1 MKKIYFIII
10 GLLLSCFA
18 TYFIFIKV
26 LSNQIKEFKTA
37 DLNRSNISCNLV
49 LGNDL
54 QTMACFRN
62 FNASYPNDYFNYA
75 DSILSYSC
83 DSGKH
88 IACSLRTSIDEIMT
102 SLGIPRKSSQS
113 LAKIISN
120 CSYADRDENQYLN
133 SAFDQGQYCN
143 QLKEIATYTKD
154 NSLLSIAVSYNCTK
168 NLKECKETVP
178 YNIFSS
184 QASNE
189 SLYLINCS
197 PKIIDDYYC
206 TNLKKV
212 IGFQKDF
219 YELFYKK
226 PYASRSM
233 IEFDKLC
240 SKYPEQCKVATTQ
253 PLYFNRLIYNV
264 PRTDKNNSLKYFDKY
279 ELNFESAWFLIQN
292 IDQGNNSYDYK
303 NRSLKF
309 LKLSATD
316 QRNVIKKECS
326 TTSNK
331 TFCFLGLKDLSD
343 AKKNSNLLKDYC
355 NKGDAI
361 SCSYISMVGKSK
373 EFKLSDDIFMLNLY
387 INWEWVEVN
396 YLTIEPVHK
405 FLRTLN
411 QARFP
416 IVLVFS
422 AIFIFL
428 SFTFIIFAKK
438 LEELLQYLKLKKL
451 EELKQKINKSN
462 E

>member
-1 MKKIYFIII
+1 MKKVYFIII
-10 GLLLSCFA
+10 GLLLSCFV
-18 TYFIFIKV
+18 TYFIFIQV
-26 LSNQIKEFKTA
+26 LNKQIKDFKTA
-37 DLNRSNISCNLV
+37 DLNRSNISCNLI

-75 DSILSYSC
+75 DSILGYSC
-83 DSGKH
+83 DNGKH

-133 SAFDQGQYCN
+133 SAFDQGQFCN

-154 NSLLSIAVSYNCTK
+154 YALLSLAVSYNCSK
-168 NLKECKETVP
+168 NLKQCKETLP
-178 YNIFSS
+178 FNIFNS
-184 QASNE
+184 QAGNE

-197 PKIIDDYYC
+197 PKMLDLFYC
-206 TNLKKV
+206 TNLQKI
-212 IGFQKDF
+212 IGFQKEF

-226 PYASRSM
+226 AYANRVM
-233 IEFDKLC
+233 TDFDKLC
-240 SKYPEQCKVATTQ
+240 LKYPDQCKTAMSQ
-253 PLYFNRLIYNV
+253 PLFFNRLIFNI
-264 PRTDKNNSLKYFDKY
+264 PRTDKNNNLNYYDKY
-279 ELNFESAWFLIQN
+279 DLNFESAWFLVQN
-292 IDQGNNSYDYK
+292 IDQANNSTNYK
-303 NRSLKF
+303 NRVLHF
-309 LKLSATD
+309 LKLNLTN
-316 QRNVIKKECS
+316 QNKVIKDECS
-326 TTSNK
+326 THVNK
-331 TFCFLGLKDLSD
+331 KFCFLGIKELSD
-343 AKKNSNLLKDYC
+343 AKKNLNLLRDYC
-355 NKGDAI
+355 KNGDEI
-361 SCSYISMVGKSK
+361 SCSYIAMINKSK
-373 EFKLSDDIFMLNLY
+373 DFKLSDEIFMINYYL
-387 INWEWVEVN
+387 NWEWVEVN

-438 LEELLQYLKLKKL
+438 LEELLTY
-451 EELKQKINKSN
+451 LKQKKLDDIKNRINKH
-462 E
+462 